1 MSIDWNTAPE
11 GATHYAPKLEEND
24 FWCSVFWRM
33 ENGVGVEAWN
43 IDNRTGELHHFN
55 RPTWIETTAK
65 RLVPRPVACAHAS
78 TTWDGQGLPP
88 VGTVCE
94 HYGTADD
101 LAWLEVEFI
110 GHGNVDGR
118 NVAFFRY
125 GTGSPRFTV
134 SYSTANNFRPLRTPE
149 QIAAEERSK
158 ECDRI
163 FVILSS
169 VEREGNRSDMAEAL
183 YDAGYRRQEEWK

>member
-1 MSIDWNTAPE
+1 MSIDWTKAPE
-11 GATHYAPKLEEND
+11 GATHYAPELEEND

-33 ENGVGVEAWN
+33 ENGVGVEAWS

-65 RLVPRPVACAHAS
+65 RLVPRPAACAHAS

-88 VGTVCE
+88 VGLMVEWKAGLDHDWQRVTV
-94 HYGTADD
+94 
-101 LAWLEVEFI
+101 LAYANGDAWFQPEDGPSFI
-110 GHGNVDGR
+110 VGNP
-118 NVAFFRY
+118 A
-125 GTGSPRFTV
+125 
-134 SYSTANNFRPLRTPE
+134 NFRRIRTPE

-183 YDAGYRRQEEWK
+183 YDAGYRRQEEGK

>member
-1 MSIDWNTAPE
+1 MSIDWSKAPD

-33 ENGVGVEAWN
+33 ENGVGVEAWS

-65 RLVPRPVACAHAS
+65 RLVPRPAACAHAS

-94 HYGTADD
+94 
-101 LAWLEVEFI
+101 F
-110 GHGNVDGR
+110 
-118 NVAFFRY
+118 
-125 GTGSPRFTV
+125 
-134 SYSTANNFRPLRTPE
+134 
-149 QIAAEERSK
+149 
-158 ECDRI
+158 
-163 FVILSS
+163 LS
-169 VEREGNRSDMAEAL
+169 L
-183 YDAGYRRQEEWK
+183 IHI

>member
-88 VGTVCE
+88 VGTVCIVYP
-94 HYGTADD
+94 HNTQWG
-101 LAWLEVEFI
+101 F
-110 GHGNVDGR
+110 N
-118 NVAFFRY
+118 
-125 GTGSPRFTV
+125 
-134 SYSTANNFRPLRTPE
+134 STAGHERKVLAYHGDFVWLGTENEALEATRTDKVDFEAIHSPE
-149 QIAAEERSK
+149 QIAAEEREKAISEMLDLYNSAYWPMTSK
-158 ECDRI
+158 QFCEVL
-163 FVILSS
+163 F
-169 VEREGNRSDMAEAL
+169 
-183 YDAGYRRQEEWK
+183 DAGYRRQEEGK